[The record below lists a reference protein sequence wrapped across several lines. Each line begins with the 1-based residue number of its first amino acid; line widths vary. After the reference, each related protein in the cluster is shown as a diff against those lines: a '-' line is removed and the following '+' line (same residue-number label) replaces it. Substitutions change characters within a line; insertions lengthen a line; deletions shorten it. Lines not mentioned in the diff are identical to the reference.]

1 MMEKTKSDKT
11 RIDKYLWAIRIFKT
25 RAQATDACSKGKVK
39 MHGKVLKASK
49 TVDIKDEYEI
59 KGETRFW
66 QIRVLGIL
74 HQRVQY
80 SEAIQFYED
89 LTPPDEIPGKAAFS
103 GAAFHTGK
111 RLSKIGRPTKKKRRS
126 LEDFWDNSAEA

>member
-1 MMEKTKSDKT
+1 MEKTKSDKT

>member
-1 MMEKTKSDKT
+1 MEKTKSDKT

-39 MHGKVLKASK
+39 MQGKVLKASK